1 MMDSQTLD
9 YLVQLSDRLNHAK
22 HGNKKSIIEQASTFL
37 NCSVPQVYRLL
48 DKAGLTIKRKTRSDK
63 GKIMITQEQAQ
74 YVSGA
79 LLAARRANSKKLLSI
94 KDINQIAYANNIIPK
109 MSASTLANALR
120 RYHLHPDQL
129 AIPKAHVR
137 TRSLYPNHV
146 WQIDAS
152 VCVLFYLPKTK
163 KGGLSVMDEA
173 EFYKNKPQNIVRTI
187 DERVTRYV
195 ITDHYSG
202 AIYVEYVHG
211 TESSENITQVFLN
224 AIQRRSPQELM
235 YGIPEILVMD
245 KGSANMSGLFLNLL
259 DRLGVRHYA
268 HATGNSRAKGQV
280 EKANDIVERKFESR
294 LSMMNIANLEQL
306 NDQVSKWRTYFNA
319 NEKHSRHGKTR
330 NQVWHKIVRTG
341 KLKLAPSPE
350 ICRELVST
358 KPKAMKVR
366 GDLTVTYTIKGFG
379 NQSYDVRHIDGIY
392 PKAQV
397 HITLNPYRV
406 PDIDVLFNDKVYT
419 VCPIQLDE
427 AGFDVSAAVIGE
439 TMASHKDN
447 IADQNRK
454 TLYELTYAVSSEA
467 EVQKQRKKRAVVAFA
482 GKIDAM
488 ADIRTDDVNFYLVPN
503 GQAISTQVVQRELKP
518 LSHVEAAKS
527 IKSIIGDLWTAEHY
541 RYLVTTYPDG
551 VPAEDLETIANQL
564 SNSQD
569 NENDNFIPV
578 AI

>member
-1 MMDSQTLD
+1 MDSQTLE
-9 YLVQLSDRLNHAK
+9 YLTCLADKLNHAK
-22 HGNKKSIIEQASTFL
+22 HGNKQTIIKGASVFL
-37 NCSVPQVYRLL
+37 NCSIPQVYRLL
-48 DKAGLTIKRKTRSDK
+48 DKAGLTVKRKTRSDK
-63 GKIMITQEQAQ
+63 GQIMITQEQAQ

-79 LLAARRANSKKLLSI
+79 MLAARRANSKELLSI
-94 KDINQIAYANNIIPK
+94 KDINQIAYANGIIPK
-109 MSASTLANALR
+109 MSDSTLANALR
-120 RYHLHPDQL
+120 QYHLHPDQL
-129 AIPKAHVR
+129 TVPKAHVR
-137 TRSLYPNHV
+137 TRSLRPNHV

-152 VCVLFYLPKTK
+152 VCVMFYLPKK
-163 KGGLSVMDEA
+163 RGLSVMDEA

-235 YGIPEILVMD
+235 YGVPDILVMD

-294 LSMMNIANLEQL
+294 LSMMSIASLEQL
-306 NDQVSKWRTYFNA
+306 NAQASKWRVYFNA
-319 NEKHSRHGKTR
+319 SEKHSRHGKTR
-330 NQVWHKIVRTG
+330 NQVWHSIVRTG

-366 GDLTVTYTIKGFG
+366 GDLTVTHTIKGFG

-397 HITLNPYRV
+397 NIVINPYRV

-419 VCPIQLDE
+419 VSPIVTDA
-427 AGFDVSAAVIGE
+427 AGFDVSAVVIGE
-439 TMASHKDN
+439 AMASHKDN

-454 TLYELTYAVSSEA
+454 ALYELTYAVSSEA
-467 EVQKQRKKRAVVAFA
+467 DVQKQRKKRAVAFD

-488 ADIRTDDVNFYLVPN
+488 ADIRTDDVNLYLVPN
-503 GQAISTQVVQRELKP
+503 GQTIDVSTHVTQHKLKP
-518 LSHVEAAKS
+518 LSHVEAAKA
-527 IKSIIGDLWTAEHY
+527 IKAMIGEVWKAEHY
-541 RYLVTTYPDG
+541 RYLVASYPDG
-551 VPAEDLETIANQL
+551 VPAENLEHIASHL
-564 SNSQD
+564 SNQGNQD
-569 NENDNFIPV
+569 EH
-578 AI
+578 AISLAI